1 MDIERQK
8 AVQFIQRLLAN
19 PTLHDFSPIHRED
32 QIIQFLKLNERQLM
46 PTLSSANYFP
56 DHSWTEIEAILTQAL
71 RETTDKSLFAQT
83 KILLDR
89 IDFTFTAFL
98 REQGV
103 PSPKAAE
110 PIFDFQKKLLEKTE
124 ARKAFIGPFQAVL
137 NSITDRYVDEAFR
150 RRDYIHFELTKVQ
163 KLKMSKEEIKNLI
176 KVSLILRN
184 SIHLLTVESAGRGMM
199 SGVIQTIFAEK
210 VLQILE
216 EKIKMLPDPVLRSC
230 VNSNVSFLENSSI
243 EATSRITSIFAYR
256 CQKYVPTRRLD
267 RGADSPDKSWFSIAR
282 RNYKHYGFDIKM
294 LDELYKTAGEN
305 GW

>member
-8 AVQFIQRLLAN
+8 AAQFIQRLLAN

-32 QIIQFLKLNERQLM
+32 QIIQFLKINERQLM
-46 PTLSSANYFP
+46 PTLSSADYFTN
-56 DHSWTEIEAILTQAL
+56 HSWTQIEAILTQAL
-71 RETTDKSLFAQT
+71 RETTDKSLIAQT

-103 PSPKAAE
+103 PVLKAGE
-110 PIFDFQKKLLEKTE
+110 PIFDFQKKLLQKTE

-137 NSITDRYVDEAFR
+137 NGITDRYVDEAFR

-199 SGVIQTIFAEK
+199 SGVIQTAFAEK

-216 EKIKMLPDPVLRSC
+216 DKIKILPDRVLRSC

-243 EATSRITSIFAYR
+243 EATSRITSIFAFR
-256 CQKYVPTRRLD
+256 CQNYVPTRRLD

-282 RNYKHYGFDIKM
+282 RNYKYYGFDIKM